1 MRAENVCSIIGCSP
15 SCKFSRPADVDLCCK
30 QPRRNCC
37 RNYWVLKVH
46 SVTLKLLPPSG
57 LKCAD
62 SLRGPCCTPTGL
74 CAAVTSWCVPSA
86 TESWSQT
93 TSYTSH
99 TLASRAASVSPPP
112 SSPPSPPPSYK
123 WRPRIIQLDFV
134 FELGMTSVA
143 DFKKCL
149 LVL

>member
-1 MRAENVCSIIGCSP
+1 MRAENVCSIIGCSS
-15 SCKFSRPADVDLCCK
+15 SCKFSHPANVDLCCK
-30 QPRRNCC
+30 QPPRNYC
-37 RNYWVLKVH
+37 RNYWVLKVR
-46 SVTLKLLPPSG
+46 SVALKLLPPSG

-62 SLRGPCCTPTGL
+62 SLGGPCCTPTGL
-74 CAAVTSWCVPSA
+74 CAAVTAWCMPSA

-99 TLASRAASVSPPP
+99 TLAGRAASA
-112 SSPPSPPPSYK
+112 SSGPSPCYK

-134 FELGMTSVA
+134 FELGTTSTA

-149 LVL
+149 LLL